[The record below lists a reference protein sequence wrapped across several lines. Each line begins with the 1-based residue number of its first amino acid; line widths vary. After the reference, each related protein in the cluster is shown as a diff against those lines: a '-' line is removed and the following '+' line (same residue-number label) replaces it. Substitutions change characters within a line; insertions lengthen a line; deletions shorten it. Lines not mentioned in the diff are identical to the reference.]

1 MSIKSHQIKI
11 LAVLPVTLIF
21 YLLFSM
27 ISISISQ
34 VLLSISLLC
43 WLILLL
49 TKKQKFLVPPF
60 FWAMAVYCILSLISS
75 FLSVNPEVSL
85 KDCRELL
92 LFLIIPMVYTGFSR
106 EKEIKNASLALL
118 ASGYISILCSIFY
131 FIFKASPGERVAG
144 FMGHY
149 MTQAG
154 LLLLFS
160 TMALSMFLFYR
171 NRVRFLWGLG
181 FLLSTIAL
189 IFTLT
194 RCAWIGIIVASLVLL
209 FLYKPKALIIIPLAV
224 GLIFLL
230 SPKNVKKRALSTFS
244 FNGYSNTQRIEY
256 LHAGIK
262 IIKDFPLFGTGPD
275 TVDMVFQ
282 NPKYGLSEEA
292 KRNVH
297 LHNNFTQIAA
307 ERGIPTLLAWLVF
320 MIWIFISLI
329 KLIKTKDS
337 SVFPFAAAS
346 LAALLALITAG
357 IFEYNFGDSEITS
370 LFLYMMA
377 VPFTLERI
385 LKDKTQINE
394 EK

>member
-118 ASGYISILCSIFY
+118 ASGYITILCSIFY

-160 TMALSMFLFYR
+160 TMALSMLLFYR

-244 FNGYSNTQRIEY
+244 LNGYSNTQRIEY

-292 KRNVH
+292 LKILV
-297 LHNNFTQIAA
+297 
-307 ERGIPTLLAWLVF
+307 ERRHALKFILSKHIVPRKVSLVKLGYF
-320 MIWIFISLI
+320 YISCI
-329 KLIKTKDS
+329 ETC
-337 SVFPFAAAS
+337 P
-346 LAALLALITAG
+346 
-357 IFEYNFGDSEITS
+357 YN
-370 LFLYMMA
+370 LF
-377 VPFTLERI
+377 
-385 LKDKTQINE
+385 
-394 EK
+394 

>member
-118 ASGYISILCSIFY
+118 ASGYITILCSIFY

-160 TMALSMFLFYR
+160 TMALSMLLFYR

-244 FNGYSNTQRIEY
+244 LNGYSNTQRIEY

-385 LKDKTQINE
+385 LKNKTQINE

>member
-11 LAVLPVTLIF
+11 LAVLPVTLMF

-34 VLLSISLLC
+34 VFLFISLLC

-60 FWAMAVYCILSLISS
+60 FWAMAVYCIFSLISS

-118 ASGYISILCSIFY
+118 ASGCITILYSIFY
-131 FIFKASPGERVAG
+131 FIFKALPGERVAG

-160 TMALSMFLFYR
+160 TMALSMLLFYR
-171 NRVRFLWGLG
+171 NKVRFLWGLA

-209 FLYKPKALIIIPLAV
+209 FLYKPKALIIIPLIV

-230 SPKNVKKRALSTFS
+230 SPKNVKKRALSSFS
-244 FNGYSNTQRIEY
+244 VKSYSNAQRIEY

-275 TVDMVFQ
+275 TVDMVFK

-320 MIWIFISLI
+320 TIWIFISLI

-357 IFEYNFGDSEITS
+357 MFEYNFGDAEITS
-370 LFLYMMA
+370 LFLYMIA

-394 EK
+394 HK

>member
-1 MSIKSHQIKI
+1 MKIKIHQIKI

-34 VLLSISLLC
+34 IILSVSLLC

-49 TKKQKFLVPPF
+49 TKKQKFLVPSF
-60 FWAMAVYCILSLISS
+60 FWAMAVYCILSLVSS
-75 FLSVNPEVSL
+75 FLSVNPEISL
-85 KDCRELL
+85 KDSRELL
-92 LFLIIPMVYTGFSR
+92 LFLIIPMVYTGFRR
-106 EKEIKNASLALL
+106 EKEIETANLALL
-118 ASGYISILCSIFY
+118 ASGYITILCSVFY
-131 FIFKASPGERVAG
+131 FIFKASPGERIAG

-160 TMALSMFLFYR
+160 IMALSMFLFYR
-171 NRVRFLWGLG
+171 NRVRLLWGLG

-209 FLYKPKALIIIPLAV
+209 FLYKPKSLIIIPLVV
-224 GLIFLL
+224 GLLFLL
-230 SPKNVKKRALSTFS
+230 SPRDVKKRALSIFS
-244 FNGYSNTQRIEY
+244 LNDYSNTQRIEY
-256 LHAGIK
+256 FRAGIK

-297 LHNNFTQIAA
+297 LHNNLTQIAA

-320 MIWIFISLI
+320 MTWIFISLI
-329 KLIKTKDS
+329 KLIKTKAP

-346 LAALLALITAG
+346 LAALLALIAAG
-357 IFEYNFGDSEITS
+357 IFEYNFGDAEITS

-377 VPFTLERI
+377 VPFTLERFH
-385 LKDKTQINE
+385 KDKSQINE

>member
-160 TMALSMFLFYR
+160 TMALSMLLFYR

-244 FNGYSNTQRIEY
+244 LNGYSNTQRIEY

-385 LKDKTQINE
+385 LKNKTQINE